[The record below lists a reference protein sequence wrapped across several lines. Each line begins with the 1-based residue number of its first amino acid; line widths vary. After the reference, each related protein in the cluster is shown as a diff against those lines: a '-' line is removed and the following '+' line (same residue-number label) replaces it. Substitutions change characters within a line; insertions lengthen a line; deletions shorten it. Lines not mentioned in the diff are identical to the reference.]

1 MSEIPVILLMLI
13 PLEHHLQTCYQVA
26 FPHVNFFARLEVALL
41 STRGVNMSS
50 LQIEVLGIRVGFST
64 RVREVAI
71 QVQALG
77 HMHSLLRP
85 KSQPAQ
91 MMRFVLIPDSL
102 ITSNFSDDS

>member
-1 MSEIPVILLMLI
+1 MILLMLI

-41 STRGVNMSS
+41 STSVNMSS